1 MATWNIGLFSKWA
14 GVVGRNDPAISLAY
28 AGAWTD
34 LGQQSDAN
42 ISARKALA
50 YCTLMHGLINDAT
63 LTAIQADSHYLILVR
78 WEETMGTPSFDNRL
92 GIVTTTQKNAFVT
105 YFQNEFGINVAKI
118 PVIANSAGKTRRVV
132 LRDIVADLKAL

>member
-1 MATWNIGLFSKWA
+1 MASWNVGVFTKWT
-14 GVVGRNDPAISLAY
+14 GSGRNDMAVA
-28 AGAWTD
+28 AFGGVWTD

-42 ISARKALA
+42 IAQKRALA
-50 YCTLMHGLINDAT
+50 YCTLAHGLINDAQ
-63 LTAIQADSHYLILVR
+63 LAAIQADSHYLILVR

-105 YFQNEFGINVAKI
+105 YFQNEFGIDVSKI
-118 PVIANSAGKTRRVV
+118 PVIANSVGKTRKAV